1 MIGAEIIIGHGVKIA
16 SELGVGTVVAN
27 ICKAYI
33 PEAASTATK
42 VCVGVATMG
51 ISGAVGAAVD
61 NWWDERIDDVKNLVD
76 GIRAEKSENEAEPKT
91 EEEII
96 EVIEVESI
104 ESEEEMAK

>member
-1 MIGAEIIIGHGVKIA
+1 MIGAYEVIGCGVKIA

-27 ICKAYI
+27 VCKAYI

-61 NWWDERIDDVKNLVD
+61 EWWDGRINDVKTLVN
-76 GIRAEKSENEAEPKT
+76 GIKTEKSDNET
-91 EEEII
+91 ETKDEKEEII
-96 EVIEVESI
+96 EVEA
-104 ESEEEMAK
+104 EEMAE